1 MVFVHSLLAY
11 RAHLGRVGYSQQ
23 NFMPEMERGKERERE
38 RERWRGREREEGS
51 KSSVDGKELGWGSTV
66 RGRERQRANQRQR

>member
-1 MVFVHSLLAY
+1 MVFV
-11 RAHLGRVGYSQQ
+11 VGLQSA
-23 NFMPEMERGKERERE
+23 FRSRGLFTTKFHARDGERERERE